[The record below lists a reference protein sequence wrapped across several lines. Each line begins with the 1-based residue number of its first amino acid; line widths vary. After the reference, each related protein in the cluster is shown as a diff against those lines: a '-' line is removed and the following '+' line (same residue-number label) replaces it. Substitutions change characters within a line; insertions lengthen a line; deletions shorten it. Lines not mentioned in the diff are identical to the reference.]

1 MSRSIVPPGFELT
14 SHKIFHS
21 YVNPHCL
28 PILFNGR
35 DDNFD
40 PSDKL
45 AIPSAGDE
53 KCAANDSSVDV
64 PFCCPICLQ
73 SASDPVTLVACHHF
87 FCVEC
92 IIKWFQRK
100 LECPLCKVPCA
111 YFVQPVP
118 YVDGQFNLWKT
129 ASTSI
134 GGNEIQGSLNV
145 SSSMSLGLR
154 RALKA
159 HRTNFKSDF
168 ANGVTCNPM
177 EKKAAVGVDFT
188 PDERSTFSEAMMTTE
203 PDQSTLMMETDKP
216 STATTNESRISVSG
230 FNAHQMN
237 DLGMVCDELQKLEDE
252 LKAEYGAGYG

>member
-40 PSDKL
+40 PSDKS
-45 AIPSAGDE
+45 ATPSAGDE
-53 KCAANDSSVDV
+53 KSAANDSSVDV

-159 HRTNFKSDF
+159 HRSNFKSDPI
-168 ANGVTCNPM
+168 NEVTSKQM
-177 EKKAAVGVDFT
+177 EMKTAVGHDLT
-188 PDERSTFSEAMMTTE
+188 PIMTTE
-203 PDQSTLMMETDKP
+203 PDQSTSIMETDKP
-216 STATTNESRISVSG
+216 SAATTKESKLSVSG

-252 LKAEYGAGYG
+252 LRAEYGAEYG